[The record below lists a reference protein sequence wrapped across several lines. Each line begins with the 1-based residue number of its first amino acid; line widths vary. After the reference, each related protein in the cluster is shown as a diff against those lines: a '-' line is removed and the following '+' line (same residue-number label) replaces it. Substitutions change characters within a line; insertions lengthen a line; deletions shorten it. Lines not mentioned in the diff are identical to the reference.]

1 MKRLLLFPICSLL
14 ALMTLSSCQKE
25 DDTALELTRAMTS
38 ELKKVTDHQSAEQA
52 APRIKKMNDRMRR
65 ARITLLAFNSTA
77 LARTYGSNDEYVQ
90 ASIELAKEIGRVR
103 ASKPATADSP
113 DAVDE
118 EELLVAIG
126 QGENGNFGQSRDA
139 LVEAGKKYLENDSDE
154 GHDNPP
160 SYLGDCYRSAALEDA
175 LSFNPDAGSE
185 LPPPAAG
192 EEEAASAAAEPAA
205 DESSVAGNAPA
216 EQPAADEPAA
226 EESVD
231 EPTSEPEEVP
241 ASDDVDV
248 PAEDDAP
255 AVDSEEPTIT
265 VDDEVSF

>member
-25 DDTALELTRAMTS
+25 DDTALELTRALTS
-38 ELKKVTDHQSAEQA
+38 ELRKVTDHQSAEQA
-52 APRIKKMNDRMRR
+52 APRIKKLNDRMRR

-77 LARTYGSNDEYVQ
+77 LARTYGSNDEYVL

-126 QGENGNFGQSRDA
+126 QGEEGNFGKSREA

-160 SYLGDCYRSAALEDA
+160 SYLGDCYRSAALEEA

-185 LPPPAAG
+185 LPPPVAG
-192 EEEAASAAAEPAA
+192 EEEAAPVSA
-205 DESSVAGNAPA
+205 DESAAGESAP
-216 EQPAADEPAA
+216 EEPAA
-226 EESVD
+226 EEPAGES
-231 EPTSEPEEVP
+231 SQEPEVEP
-241 ASDDVDV
+241 ASDDAGV
-248 PAEDDAP
+248 PADDSSP
-255 AVDSEEPTIT
+255 AADSDEPTIT
-265 VDDEVSF
+265 VDEEVSF

>member
-25 DDTALELTRAMTS
+25 DDTALELTRALTS

-52 APRIKKMNDRMRR
+52 APRIKKLNDRMRR

-139 LVEAGKKYLENDSDE
+139 LVESGKKYLENDSDE

-185 LPPPAAG
+185 LPPPAAD
-192 EEEAASAAAEPAA
+192 EDTAAPAAEPAA
-205 DESSVAGNAPA
+205 DESAAA
-216 EQPAADEPAA
+216 EEPVADEPAA
-226 EESVD
+226 EESAD
-231 EPTSEPEEVP
+231 ESASEPEEA
-241 ASDDVDV
+241 ASDDSGA

-255 AVDSEEPTIT
+255 ASDSEEPTIT

>member
-25 DDTALELTRAMTS
+25 DDTALELTRALTS

-52 APRIKKMNDRMRR
+52 APRIKKLNDRTRR

-90 ASIELAKEIGRVR
+90 ASLELAKEIGRVR
-103 ASKPATADSP
+103 ASKPATIDSP

-126 QGENGNFGQSRDA
+126 QGENGNFGKSRDA

-185 LPPPAAG
+185 LPAPVSG
-192 EEEAASAAAEPAA
+192 MEEAAPVASGSAAE
-205 DESSVAGNAPA
+205 ESAP
-216 EQPAADEPAA
+216 EEEPAA
-226 EESVD
+226 EEPAG
-231 EPTSEPEEVP
+231 EPSPEPGAES
-241 ASDDVDV
+241 ASDDADV
-248 PAEDDAP
+248 LAEDGTP
-255 AVDSEEPTIT
+255 AADSEEPTIT